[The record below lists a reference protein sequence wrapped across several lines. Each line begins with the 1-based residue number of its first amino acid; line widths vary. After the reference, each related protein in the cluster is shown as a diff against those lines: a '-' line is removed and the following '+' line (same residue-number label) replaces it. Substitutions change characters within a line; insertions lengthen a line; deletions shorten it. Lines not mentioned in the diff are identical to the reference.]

1 MPSKTEPVT
10 LNKAVRT
17 VQQRDFSAG
26 CILHGI
32 SDIAPSNYPSCKEPR
47 QYLINLVQFKK
58 KNQKLPVFPAYVP
71 VLQSYI
77 SSKNCSHYM
86 LCPEEEKQ
94 LEGPSSSW
102 QVTTIEFQM
111 DLKN

>member
-1 MPSKTEPVT
+1 M
-10 LNKAVRT
+10 
-17 VQQRDFSAG
+17 Q
-26 CILHGI
+26 
-32 SDIAPSNYPSCKEPR
+32 
-47 QYLINLVQFKK
+47 KK
-58 KNQKLPVFPAYVP
+58 KKKPPVFPVYVP

-77 SSKNCSHYM
+77 SRNNCSHYM

-102 QVTTIEFQM
+102 QVTMIEFQM